1 MKSQEQTYIMIHG
14 HRHRIGMWHAMQ
26 AGKSKWAELRCIFC
40 NRVMDRRSHAP
51 AEQTVDLTRYCSIGQ
66 LARKAIS
73 DSCEPKSKLG
83 EPGGAE
89 QYLKENFGI
98 DFEKVL
104 NGDAP

>member
-51 AEQTVDLTRYCSIGQ
+51 EEQAVDLMRYCSIGW
-66 LARKAIS
+66 LARLAIAAS
-73 DSCEPKSKLG
+73 LEASNGTGEVGAAPDSAG
-83 EPGGAE
+83 VGRGGGGA
-89 QYLKENFGI
+89 NPVAAG
-98 DFEKVL
+98 
-104 NGDAP
+104 